1 MTAAPRRRARL
12 AAAAF
17 LLAAGAFF
25 FPSPGLAASP
35 PIGFVIL
42 PFENTSEAVALDWLQ
57 NGLAFHTGEHLR
69 TCGAAVV
76 EEEDRAVF
84 LEGNGIPPGASLT
97 LASALELGRKMRSR
111 ATGLRPDRL
120 VLGRFSVQEG
130 DVTMQIRVIDL
141 EEERARPWQQ
151 RQGRL
156 IDLLAVHAS
165 LMEGLGRDAGVRG
178 CGGEESNPAPPL
190 LAFETYTRAMAE
202 SEPKKRLGLL
212 KRAIQEFPGY
222 PQASYQAA
230 ALLARAERFDEAA
243 TTLQSMAAEPIPYA
257 TDAHLLAASVALQRR
272 DPATAASQ
280 ARLALQRVQAAR
292 GHALLG
298 RALAAQGDLPGARRE
313 LERAQS
319 IDPSEPEIEELKRL
333 LDGGTPSGGKPQ

>member
-1 MTAAPRRRARL
+1 MTAASRRRATLAALLVL
-12 AAAAF
+12 AAA
-17 LLAAGAFF
+17 GATAPF
-25 FPSPGLAASP
+25 AQASP
-35 PIGFVIL
+35 SPIGFVIL
-42 PFENTSEAVALDWLQ
+42 PFENTSEAAALDWLQ
-57 NGLAFHTGEHLR
+57 NGLAFHTGEHLKA
-69 TCGAAVV
+69 CGAAVV

-97 LASALELGRKMRSR
+97 LASALELGRKMRARS
-111 ATGLRPDRL
+111 TGLRPDRL

-130 DVTMQIRVIDL
+130 DVTVQIRVIDL

-156 IDLLAVHAS
+156 IDLLAVHAG

-178 CGGEESNPAPPL
+178 CGSEESDPAPPL

-212 KRAIQEFPGY
+212 RRALQEFPGY
-222 PQASYQAA
+222 PQAAYQASI
-230 ALLARAERFDEAA
+230 LLARAERWDEAA
-243 TTLQSMAAEPIPYA
+243 QTLQSMTKDPIPYT

-272 DPATAASQ
+272 DAATAAAQ
-280 ARLALQRVQAAR
+280 ARLALQRTPSAR

-298 RALAAQGDLPGARRE
+298 RAQAAQGDLPGARKE
-313 LERAQS
+313 LERAQA
-319 IDPSEPEIEELKRL
+319 IDPSETEVEDLKRV
-333 LDGGTPSGGKPQ
+333 LDGGTPSGGRTQ

>member
-1 MTAAPRRRARL
+1 VTAAPRRRARL
-12 AAAAF
+12 AAAA
-17 LLAAGAFF
+17 LLVAAGLF
-25 FPSPGLAASP
+25 AASP
-35 PIGFVIL
+35 ASAASTPVGFVIL
-42 PFENTSEAVALDWLQ
+42 PFENTSEAAALDWLQ

-69 TCGAAVV
+69 ACGAAVV

-97 LASALELGRKMRSR
+97 LASALELGRKMRAR

-156 IDLLAVHAS
+156 IDLLSVHAS

-178 CGGEESNPAPPL
+178 CGGGETDPTPPL

-212 KRAIQEFPGY
+212 KRALQEFPGY

-230 ALLARAERFDEAA
+230 ALLARGERWDEAA
-243 TTLQSMAAEPIPYA
+243 TTLEAMKAEPIPYA

-280 ARLALQRVQAAR
+280 ARLALQRVPAAR

-298 RALAAQGDLPGARRE
+298 RALAAQGDVAGARKE
-313 LERAQS
+313 LERAQA
-319 IDPSEPEIEELKRL
+319 IDPSETEIEELKRI
-333 LDGGTPSGGKPQ
+333 LDGGTTPGGKPQ